1 MKKLF
6 FKLIGLL
13 TILSIQTFA
22 QEGGLIIDSDS
33 LFSPSRFSTS
43 LNVLFSVAIV
53 GFVPF
58 LLMSTTCFIRVVII
72 LGMIRGAIGTQQ
84 APPNP
89 VIVSLALFLTIFVM
103 TPVFE
108 GIYQDVLV
116 PYNDGDI
123 TQIQALKDG
132 GQKLKEFM
140 LKHTSEK
147 DLGLF
152 IEFSRIPKPESL
164 SQTPIYVVIPSFILS
179 ELKTAFQIGFILY
192 IPFVV
197 IDLIVSNVLL
207 SLGMFMLSPA
217 MVSTPFKLLLFV
229 LTDGWNLIVKG
240 LLTSYIIK

>member
-1 MKKLF
+1 M
-6 FKLIGLL
+6 
-13 TILSIQTFA
+13 
-22 QEGGLIIDSDS
+22 
-33 LFSPSRFSTS
+33 
-43 LNVLFSVAIV
+43 
-53 GFVPF
+53 
-58 LLMSTTCFIRVVII
+58 
-72 LGMIRGAIGTQQ
+72 
-84 APPNP
+84 
-89 VIVSLALFLTIFVM
+89 
-103 TPVFE
+103 
-108 GIYQDVLV
+108 V

-147 DLGLF
+147 DLSLF

-207 SLGMFMLSPA
+207 SLGMFMFLQLWYQRHLN
-217 MVSTPFKLLLFV
+217 FYF
-229 LTDGWNLIVKG
+229 
-240 LLTSYIIK
+240 SY